1 MVETDFL
8 QALMAPEC
16 WEVLE
21 YKEAVVLNRIDYCGN
36 TLAGFIREQFLVS
49 FSVFATRNP
58 GPFLYLFLNIISMA
72 CFPSVHNSSD
82 KLE

>member
-8 QALMAPEC
+8 QALMAPEY

-21 YKEAVVLNRIDYCGN
+21 SKQAVVLNRIDYCGN

-58 GPFLYLFLNIISMA
+58 GPSLYLFLILFQWHVFSLFIIQVIS
-72 CFPSVHNSSD
+72 
-82 KLE
+82 

>member
-8 QALMAPEC
+8 QALMAPEY

-58 GPFLYLFLNIISMA
+58 GPFLYLF
-72 CFPSVHNSSD
+72 F
-82 KLE
+82 